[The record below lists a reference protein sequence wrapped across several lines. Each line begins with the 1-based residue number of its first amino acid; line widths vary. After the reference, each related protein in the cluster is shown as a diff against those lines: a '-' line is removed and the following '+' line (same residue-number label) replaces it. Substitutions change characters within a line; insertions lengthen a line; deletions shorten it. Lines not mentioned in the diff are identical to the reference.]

1 MNGNKY
7 VRGTDPETSHKA
19 VYRLIPNLAPRTA
32 QCVEMMNRIGR
43 PCTRTEIRAEAMAQG
58 YSVTVAETIRR
69 RSKDLI
75 DDDLVYVVSG
85 DGIRQILWFT
95 GIPVEPTP
103 IHTYHE
109 AQGGKMPTLK
119 KKAATAP
126 APKKL
131 ALKKKAVPTKK
142 LAVRAPVDDDGNGAR
157 PAKLSAAKKSAARAR
172 PDASGLNKPGWG
184 EGIDQNEFTRN
195 FRPKADSETVI
206 KFLDP
211 LPYANVL
218 IHWLDERDR
227 PQGRRSFPCL
237 GDGSDTEACPLC
249 ALGDAPNGEHRFNII
264 VISETEPV
272 HYSYTPSK
280 TVYNKIKAFAQ
291 SARTKPLPR
300 RYYLLAREGSTKTNT
315 RYELTD
321 YRRDE
326 DVIDDYSDYYLPSQE
341 EIDAIEKYTQEDFEK
356 EVVSYE
362 ELEEIAREIT
372 GE

>member
-1 MNGNKY
+1 
-7 VRGTDPETSHKA
+7 
-19 VYRLIPNLAPRTA
+19 
-32 QCVEMMNRIGR
+32 
-43 PCTRTEIRAEAMAQG
+43 
-58 YSVTVAETIRR
+58 
-69 RSKDLI
+69 
-75 DDDLVYVVSG
+75 
-85 DGIRQILWFT
+85 
-95 GIPVEPTP
+95 
-103 IHTYHE
+103 
-109 AQGGKMPTLK
+109 MPTLK
-119 KKAATAP
+119 RKVAAPPAKKLTMKKA
-126 APKKL
+126 L
-131 ALKKKAVPTKK
+131 PTKK
-142 LAVRAPVDDDGNGAR
+142 LAARAPIDDGNGPR
-157 PAKLSAAKKSAARAR
+157 PTKLRAAKKGGAARR
-172 PDASGLNKPGWG
+172 RTVDASGLNKPGWG

-206 KFLDP
+206 KFLEP

-237 GDGSDTEACPLC
+237 GDEGDCPLC
-249 ALGDAPNGEHRFNII
+249 ALGDSPNAEHRFNII
-264 VISETEPV
+264 VISDVEPV

-291 SARTKPLPR
+291 SPRTKPLPR

-326 DVIDDYSDYYLPSQE
+326 DVIDDYPDYYLPSQD

-356 EVVSYE
+356 EVVSFE
-362 ELEEIAREIT
+362 ELEEIAQEIT

>member
-1 MNGNKY
+1 M
-7 VRGTDPETSHKA
+7 
-19 VYRLIPNLAPRTA
+19 
-32 QCVEMMNRIGR
+32 
-43 PCTRTEIRAEAMAQG
+43 
-58 YSVTVAETIRR
+58 
-69 RSKDLI
+69 
-75 DDDLVYVVSG
+75 
-85 DGIRQILWFT
+85 
-95 GIPVEPTP
+95 
-103 IHTYHE
+103 
-109 AQGGKMPTLK
+109 MPTLK
-119 KKAATAP
+119 RKVAAPPAKKLTMKKA
-126 APKKL
+126 L
-131 ALKKKAVPTKK
+131 PTKK
-142 LAVRAPVDDDGNGAR
+142 LAARAPIDDGNGPR
-157 PAKLSAAKKSAARAR
+157 PTKLSAAKKGGAARR
-172 PDASGLNKPGWG
+172 RQVDASGLNKPGWG

-218 IHWLDERDR
+218 IHWLDEKDR

-237 GDGSDTEACPLC
+237 GDEGDCPLC
-249 ALGDAPNGEHRFNII
+249 ALGDSPNAEHRFNII
-264 VISETEPV
+264 VISDVEPV
-272 HYSYTPSK
+272 HYSFTPSK

-291 SARTKPLPR
+291 SPRTKPLPR

-326 DVIDDYSDYYLPSQE
+326 DVIDDYPDYYLPSPD

-356 EVVSYE
+356 EVVSFE